1 MMISHDVTV
10 CMEFLQVDVAKLP
23 SMEELIGQFASL
35 AHIKKIGEGTFGEAF
50 KADQV
55 QPSPHVPLFLLL
67 TTMPCYLN
75 PPGLHVGKSAPG
87 FKANERLILTSVL
100 NSH

>member
-10 CMEFLQVDVAKLP
+10 CLEFWQVDVAKLP

-55 QPSPHVPLFLLL
+55 QPCPHVPLFLFAYHHALL
-67 TTMPCYLN
+67 PAT
-75 PPGLHVGKSAPG
+75 HQV
-87 FKANERLILTSVL
+87 
-100 NSH
+100 

>member
-1 MMISHDVTV
+1 MG
-10 CMEFLQVDVAKLP
+10 FWQVDVAKLP

-55 QPSPHVPLFLLL
+55 QPSPFAPLPDVYHHALL
-67 TTMPCYLN
+67 
-75 PPGLHVGKSAPG
+75 SATH
-87 FKANERLILTSVL
+87 LVCS
-100 NSH
+100 

>member
-1 MMISHDVTV
+1 MISHDLIV
-10 CMEFLQVDVAKLP
+10 CMGFWQVDVAALP

-55 QPSPHVPLFLLL
+55 QASPHVPPFLLL
-67 TTMPCYLN
+67 TTMPCYLQ
-75 PPGLHVGKSAPG
+75 P
-87 FKANERLILTSVL
+87 TWSVARQICTDL
-100 NSH
+100 QSS

>member
-1 MMISHDVTV
+1 MILTV
-10 CMEFLQVDVAKLP
+10 CLEFWQVNVAKLP

-55 QPSPHVPLFLLL
+55 QLSPHVPLFLMF
-67 TTMPCYLN
+67 TTMPCNLN

-100 NSH
+100 DSH

>member
-1 MMISHDVTV
+1 MISHDVIV
-10 CMEFLQVDVAKLP
+10 GVGFWQVDVAKLP

-67 TTMPCYLN
+67 TTMPCYPQPTWPL
-75 PPGLHVGKSAPG
+75 GKSALV
-87 FKANERLILTSVL
+87 FKAAERLILTSISVQCL
-100 NSH
+100 

>member
-1 MMISHDVTV
+1 MMISHDVIV
-10 CMEFLQVDVAKLP
+10 GVGFWQVDVAKLP

-55 QPSPHVPLFLLL
+55 QPSPP
-67 TTMPCYLN
+67 MCPSSCCSPPCPATLN
-75 PPGLHVGKSAPG
+75 PPGL
-87 FKANERLILTSVL
+87 
-100 NSH
+100 

>member
-1 MMISHDVTV
+1 
-10 CMEFLQVDVAKLP
+10 VDVAALP

-55 QPSPHVPLFLLL
+55 QPSPVAPLPVADHHVTHLV
-67 TTMPCYLN
+67 C
-75 PPGLHVGKSAPG
+75 S
-87 FKANERLILTSVL
+87 
-100 NSH
+100 